1 MDQLY
6 SSSKLYLK
14 FTILQLYFSEKVYYF
29 LNRIFS
35 EQPAV
40 QQKYFKHMDKSDMV
54 GVSRHGLK
62 FMHALDK
69 MISLVGSGDDD
80 ELVAAIHGV

>member
-1 MDQLY
+1 MIIIF
-6 SSSKLYLK
+6 K
-14 FTILQLYFSEKVYYF
+14 
-29 LNRIFS
+29 NRIFS

-40 QQKYFKHMDKSDMV
+40 QQKYFKHMDKGDYPC
-54 GVSRHGLK
+54 VSKHGLK

-80 ELVAAIHGV
+80 ELVAAIHGVK

>member
-1 MDQLY
+1 MI
-6 SSSKLYLK
+6 
-14 FTILQLYFSEKVYYF
+14 TILKI
-29 LNRIFS
+29 RIFS

-40 QQKYFKHMDKSDMV
+40 QQKYFKHMDKGDYPC
-54 GVSRHGLK
+54 VSKHGLK

-80 ELVAAIHGV
+80 ELVAAIHGVK

>member
-1 MDQLY
+1 MIIHF
-6 SSSKLYLK
+6 K
-14 FTILQLYFSEKVYYF
+14 
-29 LNRIFS
+29 NRIFS

-40 QQKYFKHMDKSDMV
+40 QQKYFKHMDKGDYPC
-54 GVSRHGLK
+54 VSKHGLK

-80 ELVAAIHGV
+80 ELVAAIHGVK